1 MVSIFL
7 YAVIIVTILYGVISF
22 AAASDAL
29 LSFLPLVIVSGLVI
43 YFFILRRRR
52 KIRQK
57 KDDARSHEHL
67 VSVIMPQ
74 MIRKITTDGLSGLG
88 NEERQHIFALSD
100 RSSEDYSNLHPN
112 ELKLLEVAYSNQA
125 IFNMLQLRNS
135 KVSSQILSQLKDIKG
150 TSRFSGAAAARG
162 LAEDFME

>member
-1 MVSIFL
+1 
-7 YAVIIVTILYGVISF
+7 
-22 AAASDAL
+22 
-29 LSFLPLVIVSGLVI
+29 
-43 YFFILRRRR
+43 
-52 KIRQK
+52 
-57 KDDARSHEHL
+57 
-67 VSVIMPQ
+67 MPQ

-88 NEERQHIFALSD
+88 DEERQHIFALSD